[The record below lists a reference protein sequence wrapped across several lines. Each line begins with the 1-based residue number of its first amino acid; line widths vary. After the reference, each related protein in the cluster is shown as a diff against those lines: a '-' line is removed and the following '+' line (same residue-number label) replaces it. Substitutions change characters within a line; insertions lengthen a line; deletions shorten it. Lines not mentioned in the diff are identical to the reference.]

1 MSKGRIENLKEDFW
15 EFVQQEVAVNILK
28 KFHSVKQNDE
38 EDSNTTETA
47 YEMDDF
53 AEEVLKC
60 IDGMPVHEVSPILI
74 LYALVLGISTNFST
88 IMIAALKISG

>member
-15 EFVQQEVAVNILK
+15 EFVQQEIAVNILK
-28 KFHSVKQNDE
+28 KFHSVKQNVE
-38 EDSNTTETA
+38 GNSTTETV

-60 IDGMPVHEVSPILI
+60 IDGMPVHEVSSILI
-74 LYALVLGISTNFST
+74 LYGLVLGQCTNFST
-88 IMIAALKISG
+88 TVS

>member
-15 EFVQQEVAVNILK
+15 EFVQQEIAVNILK
-28 KFHSVKQNDE
+28 KFHSVKQNVE
-38 EDSNTTETA
+38 EGNNTTETV

-74 LYALVLGISTNFST
+74 LYGLVLGNSTNFST
-88 IMIAALKISG
+88 TVS